1 MTTDTSSITH
11 HAVTANDRR
20 PHYIDAGSG
29 PAAGYDKRSTAR
41 EEQPERVNAL
51 PVDFLKHW
59 EWVIR
64 RARRIIAGR
73 ES

>member
-11 HAVTANDRR
+11 RTVTANDRR
-20 PHYIDAGSG
+20 QHYIDAGSG
-29 PAAGYDKRSTAR
+29 PAAGHDKRNMAR

-59 EWVIR
+59 EWMIR
-64 RARRIIAGR
+64 RARRLIAGR